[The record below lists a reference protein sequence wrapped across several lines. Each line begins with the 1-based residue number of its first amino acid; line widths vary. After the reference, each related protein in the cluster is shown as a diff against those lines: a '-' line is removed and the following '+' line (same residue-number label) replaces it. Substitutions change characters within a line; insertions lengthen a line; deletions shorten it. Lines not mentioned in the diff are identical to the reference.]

1 VSAPWLL
8 PFTQGADLPVS
19 KPRILLVDDSVTI
32 QKVVNLTFA
41 DQGMEVVAIGDSV
54 TAIEQFDQ
62 TKPDLVLADVHM
74 PGMSGYQLCELIRSD
89 KANRDIP
96 IVLLVGSFEPFD
108 REEAIRVG
116 ASASITKP
124 FSSIGELVS
133 TVRQLIDES
142 RSRAQSSPAT
152 PAPDTSDIDNLYQ
165 QSFVETVRLPEDLR
179 EEVEFVEFADNELD
193 DEMIETSYVIGDEHR
208 EETAPVYDPEEIL
221 STSSRADDFQGEAP
235 SVKAASSDTYGS
247 GTPSEQAGET
257 GAAERTDDEFHS
269 DTYLPTTS
277 GPTEPRSAPTEE
289 REPENY
295 KTEEMPAAAYSL
307 AGSRPGDIEI
317 QPLPAEAHEDS
328 NAEPALAN
336 VQTYDPEESDPFASF
351 AEELPI
357 PPLGSDYRSS
367 RAATFEGDD
376 DLLELPSTKT
386 PGPIPATEPEPSS
399 RALEV
404 SPELIDLIVEK
415 VVARLEER
423 AKAGT
428 AGS

>member
-1 VSAPWLL
+1 
-8 PFTQGADLPVS
+8 VS

-193 DEMIETSYVIGDEHR
+193 DETSTAKRRRRCTTPRKSYRHPRERTISRAKLRPLRRPLPIPTDPGPRVNRRARREQRNVRTMSSIRILISRQPAARRNRGRHR
-208 EETAPVYDPEEIL
+208 RKSGSPRTTKRKKCLRLLIRSPVRDRGIL
-221 STSSRADDFQGEAP
+221 KSSRFLL
-235 SVKAASSDTYGS
+235 K
-247 GTPSEQAGET
+247 
-257 GAAERTDDEFHS
+257 
-269 DTYLPTTS
+269 PTKIRMRNRPLLMCKPMIRKNLILLLLSPRSFLSRLS
-277 GPTEPRSAPTEE
+277 GPTI
-289 REPENY
+289 
-295 KTEEMPAAAYSL
+295 
-307 AGSRPGDIEI
+307 GRPGRRR
-317 QPLPAEAHEDS
+317 LKVTMTS
-328 NAEPALAN
+328 W
-336 VQTYDPEESDPFASF
+336 
-351 AEELPI
+351 
-357 PPLGSDYRSS
+357 SS
-367 RAATFEGDD
+367 RRLKRLDRYLRPNQNRAVG
-376 DLLELPSTKT
+376 PWRCHPNSST
-386 PGPIPATEPEPSS
+386 
-399 RALEV
+399 
-404 SPELIDLIVEK
+404 
-415 VVARLEER
+415 
-423 AKAGT
+423 
-428 AGS
+428 